1 MGDTFGKGSTCQ
13 EAASQGHCTKNAIR
27 KMCCNMCKIADKLG
41 NTANGGGA
49 AITDNGSAF
58 NPWAKDGCHDAS
70 AKEMEKKFGKAAS
83 CAHAAATGGCKA
95 GKTIKKMCCA
105 SCGGSRKLW
114 GAPTS
119 GGSKCPPCNC
129 DKGAAKKE
137 GKKGGCSDMSD
148 AAFKTHYHK
157 LFQTMV
163 ESIIAKKHE
172 KSCPHAMMM
181 NKCSDE
187 NIKDACCTSCKA
199 DDGAVCVDKD
209 ADELSRLLGKKGV
222 SCGTLAAAGRCD
234 HKKVKKHCCAR
245 CRFKEA
251 FKTCEDVSEAKLK
264 ILLGRDAGEGGCAH
278 AAANG
283 LCEKNSLAHKACW
296 ETCELHRD
304 ITQ

>member
-1 MGDTFGKGSTCQ
+1 
-13 EAASQGHCTKNAIR
+13 
-27 KMCCNMCKIADKLG
+27 
-41 NTANGGGA
+41 
-49 AITDNGSAF
+49 
-58 NPWAKDGCHDAS
+58 
-70 AKEMEKKFGKAAS
+70 
-83 CAHAAATGGCKA
+83 
-95 GKTIKKMCCA
+95 
-105 SCGGSRKLW
+105 
-114 GAPTS
+114 
-119 GGSKCPPCNC
+119 
-129 DKGAAKKE
+129 
-137 GKKGGCSDMSD
+137 MSD

-234 HKKVKKHCCAR
+234 HKDVKKHCCAR

-264 ILLGRDAGEGGCAH
+264 ILLGRVREN
-278 AAANG
+278 AASFFAWH
-283 LCEKNSLAHKACW
+283 LAVWPPSPLSL
-296 ETCELHRD
+296 LLSPL
-304 ITQ
+304 